1 MLSYTQLVSPI
12 VSRSAGKCLT
22 WCPQES
28 IVYIKWVGVLSA
40 AGEEVATYAA
50 ADRSKL
56 VLLGDSP
63 QDVEWGKRVP
73 AMFMAAKMVV
83 MAD

>member
-1 MLSYTQLVSPI
+1 MLSYTKLFSPI
-12 VSRSAGKCLT
+12 VRELTGKCLK

-28 IVYIKWVGVLSA
+28 VVYIKWVGVLSA

-73 AMFMAAKMVV
+73 VMFMAAKMVV